1 MAIPKL
7 PDAELMIMN
16 IIWHENKEITSAEVA
31 KILATQKEWGITT
44 ILTLL
49 SRLVDR
55 GFLSTRKEGR
65 VNIYKA
71 IMPEADYV
79 KSESKSF
86 LERLHGNSLTSL
98 VAALYDGKAISQAD
112 LDELKEFIEKR

>member
-1 MAIPKL
+1 MKIPKI

-16 IIWHENKEITSAEVA
+16 IVWRKGGEITSGEVS
-31 KILATQKEWGITT
+31 KQLANQKDWTLTT

-49 SRLVDR
+49 SRLTER
-55 GFLSTRKEGR
+55 GFLTVRKDGR

-71 IMPEADYV
+71 AVDEAPYV
-79 KSESKSF
+79 ESESKSF

-98 VAALYDGKAISQAD
+98 VAALYDGNAIGKED
-112 LDELKEFIEKR
+112 LDELKDFIERS